1 MSSFEDSILNRID
14 RGGNPVDRYYYT
26 TNEKFNTK
34 VVQPWNKIRPK
45 LTNFLPRVPE
55 DNQGI
60 TYSLA
65 EQKRD
70 QAFLE
75 NFEKS
80 PDFVQERS
88 EAAVGLEYVMM
99 EGIHEYGWLGDA
111 AHVTPTNKH
120 DDYVNGLD
128 LIVSVP
134 HPHKE
139 NEYLRFG
146 IDTTTSPE
154 QWVIDKKL
162 RRTIGQ
168 LKDNKLST
176 VKYFISDESGERETI
191 SVPRFVVAVSAA
203 EASNL
208 QARQAEKD
216 KSLVNDDIQIE
227 LIEELEEQAAFAVD
241 QLLSHGDK
249 SVKLETPLEV
259 RRYLNDHPEILETSP
274 VIMEHA
280 AVLNYLGDLR
290 QQKTLGLK
298 DTVHKGFI
306 SSSLYR
312 LQKAV

>member
-1 MSSFEDSILNRID
+1 
-14 RGGNPVDRYYYT
+14 
-26 TNEKFNTK
+26 
-34 VVQPWNKIRPK
+34 
-45 LTNFLPRVPE
+45 
-55 DNQGI
+55 
-60 TYSLA
+60 
-65 EQKRD
+65 
-70 QAFLE
+70 
-75 NFEKS
+75 
-80 PDFVQERS
+80 
-88 EAAVGLEYVMM
+88 
-99 EGIHEYGWLGDA
+99 
-111 AHVTPTNKH
+111 
-120 DDYVNGLD
+120 
-128 LIVSVP
+128 
-134 HPHKE
+134 
-139 NEYLRFG
+139 
-146 IDTTTSPE
+146 
-154 QWVIDKKL
+154 L

-241 QLLSHGDK
+241 QLLSHGGDK

-259 RRYLNDHPEILETSP
+259 RRYLNNHPEILEISP

-312 LQKAV
+312 LQEAV